1 MKKDLKLFCFGFGQV
16 AKYFVKNILKKKYNI
31 KLNVTN
37 TSKTESKKIDNFNYK
52 SYYFNN
58 DNYDKDLL
66 THLNTSD
73 EVLISIPPKNNKDIV
88 IKEFGET
95 LKKRNFNWITYLS
108 ATSIYGDKK
117 GEWVDENTI
126 PTPTSERG
134 IARLAAENSWLKY
147 FQEYNLP
154 VQIFRLSGIYSNEK
168 NIIKRLQA
176 KDSQIV
182 DKRNH
187 FFSRIHVEDIAE
199 ILTISL
205 KKFKPGQVF
214 NISDDYPSSNEELAR
229 YAAQL
234 INIKA
239 PKKIKPSEIKN
250 IMLKNFY
257 NDSKK
262 VSNNK
267 MKSFFSYNLKFPTF
281 KEGLNAIKN
290 NIS

>member
-1 MKKDLKLFCFGFGQV
+1 
-16 AKYFVKNILKKKYNI
+16 
-31 KLNVTN
+31 
-37 TSKTESKKIDNFNYK
+37 
-52 SYYFNN
+52 
-58 DNYDKDLL
+58 
-66 THLNTSD
+66 
-73 EVLISIPPKNNKDIV
+73 
-88 IKEFGET
+88 
-95 LKKRNFNWITYLS
+95 
-108 ATSIYGDKK
+108 
-117 GEWVDENTI
+117 
-126 PTPTSERG
+126 
-134 IARLAAENSWLKY
+134 
-147 FQEYNLP
+147 LP